1 MPMGSQTPCEQ
12 EVRKSCK
19 LKDTAMPYSISRR
32 MFLSRLLA
40 ASTAGAALAVAGC
53 GAKPTPAA
61 APVAAT
67 PARPM
72 AVSPSPTL
80 AAAPSPVPP
89 TATVAS
95 AVAAPTATAAA
106 TATAAPAAATALPD
120 LAVARGPNAAPAEI
134 TRRAIA
140 AIGGIGRFVKK
151 GADVVIK
158 PNICAA
164 YYPFEYASTT
174 NPEVVATL
182 VQLCLEAGAKRVR
195 VMDFPFGGTAQ
206 AAYEKS
212 GIAAAVKAAGG
223 IMEVMSSMKYR
234 DVEIPQGKRL
244 KQWKFYGDILDADV
258 LINVPIAKD
267 HSSATLTLGMKNMMG
282 VVLDRSGMHAR
293 GLHQS
298 IADINTVVRP
308 QLTVVDAIRI
318 LTNNGP
324 TGGNLN
330 DVKKLDTV
338 IASPDVVAADAF
350 ATTLFNL
357 QPADIGYIRLGAEMG
372 LGKMDLKALR
382 IEQVT
387 V

>member
-1 MPMGSQTPCEQ
+1 MS
-12 EVRKSCK
+12 R
-19 LKDTAMPYSISRR
+19 SINRR
-32 MFLSRLLA
+32 VFLTRLLA
-40 ASTAGAALAVAGC
+40 ASTAGAALAIAGC
-53 GAKPTPAA
+53 AAKPTPKA
-61 APVAAT
+61 APIT
-67 PARPM
+67 
-72 AVSPSPTL
+72 
-80 AAAPSPVPP
+80 PSPVPP
-89 TATVAS
+89 APTVAPS
-95 AVAAPTATAAA
+95 PAPTATAVPPPPAA
-106 TATAAPAAATALPD
+106 TATSVPTATRLAATVAPTATSAPVATAVPAAPAAIPHLV
-120 LAVARGPNAAPAEI
+120 VARGPNAAPAEI

-140 AIGGIGRFVKK
+140 ALGGIERFVKK
-151 GADVVIK
+151 GADVIIK

-195 VMDFPFGGTAQ
+195 VMDFPFGGSAQ

-212 GIAAAVKAAGG
+212 GIGAAVKAVGG
-223 IMEVMSSMKYR
+223 VMEVMSNMKYR

-282 VVLDRSGMHAR
+282 VVLDRSGMHSR

-330 DVKKLDTV
+330 DVKKLDTI
-338 IASPDVVAADAF
+338 IASADVVAADAF

-357 QPADIGYIRLGAEMG
+357 QPSDIGYIRLGAEMG
-372 LGKMDLKALR
+372 LGRMDLNALK
-382 IEQVT
+382 IEQVG

>member
-1 MPMGSQTPCEQ
+1 MS
-12 EVRKSCK
+12 
-19 LKDTAMPYSISRR
+19 DSISRR
-32 MFLSRLLA
+32 KFLSRLLA
-40 ASTAGAALAVAGC
+40 ISTAGAALAVAGC

-61 APVAAT
+61 APAAAT
-67 PARPM
+67 PVRP
-72 AVSPSPTL
+72 T
-80 AAAPSPVPP
+80 AAPSAPTAVPSPLPP
-89 TATVAS
+89 TAT
-95 AVAAPTATAAA
+95 AATAAPSLLPPTATAAA
-106 TATAAPAAATALPD
+106 TAAAAPAALPD

-151 GADVVIK
+151 GADVIIK

-174 NPEVVATL
+174 NPEVVAAL

-223 IMEVMSSMKYR
+223 VMEVMSSLKYR
-234 DVEIPQGKRL
+234 DVELPQGKRL

-282 VVLDRSGMHAR
+282 VVLDRNGMHAR

-318 LTNNGP
+318 LTDNGP

-372 LGKMDLKALR
+372 LGKMDLKVLR

>member
-1 MPMGSQTPCEQ
+1 
-12 EVRKSCK
+12 
-19 LKDTAMPYSISRR
+19 
-32 MFLSRLLA
+32 
-40 ASTAGAALAVAGC
+40 
-53 GAKPTPAA
+53 
-61 APVAAT
+61 
-67 PARPM
+67 
-72 AVSPSPTL
+72 
-80 AAAPSPVPP
+80 
-89 TATVAS
+89 
-95 AVAAPTATAAA
+95 
-106 TATAAPAAATALPD
+106 
-120 LAVARGPNAAPAEI
+120 RGPNASPAEI

-151 GADVVIK
+151 GAEVIIK

-174 NPEVVATL
+174 NPEVVAAL

-223 IMEVMSSMKYR
+223 VMEVMSSMRYR

-244 KQWKFYGDILDADV
+244 KQWRFYGDILDADV

-282 VVLDRSGMHAR
+282 VVLDRNGMHSR

-338 IASPDVVAADAF
+338 IASPDIVAADAF

-372 LGKMDLKALR
+372 LGKMDLKAIR

-387 V
+387 A